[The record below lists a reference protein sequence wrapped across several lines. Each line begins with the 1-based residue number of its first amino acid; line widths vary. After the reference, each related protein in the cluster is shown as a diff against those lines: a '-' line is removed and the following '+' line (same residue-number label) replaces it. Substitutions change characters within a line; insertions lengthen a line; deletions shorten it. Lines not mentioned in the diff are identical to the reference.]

1 MPHGIHDLSLSVAA
15 KAGAP
20 TRMNMPYELGLDL
33 GTRWFGN
40 SKLRRKVTL
49 VLENKRESAKKALSD
64 MNFGDLRAY
73 DGVTDTLICELRDHF
88 YAFLSSEPGAVPM
101 AFPSHDELLDDWTR
115 FVAWLQRRADGPLRS
130 AAELE
135 RMQIL
140 EFVHKITE
148 WLGARHAVPAPRPGP

>member
-101 AFPSHDELLDDWTR
+101 AFPSHDGT
-115 FVAWLQRRADGPLRS
+115 RADANPGIRAQDYGVVGCSSRGSRPASWPVGQRLRH
-130 AAELE
+130 
-135 RMQIL
+135 
-140 EFVHKITE
+140 V
-148 WLGARHAVPAPRPGP
+148 V